1 LFSGLT
7 IAIAGP
13 ATAGSVFVT
22 GHDPIW
28 HANFGGNTVGARNL
42 ARTGIEFARNGS
54 TLPFLFI
61 ESTLA
66 VPSGNAYTLPFLTSA
81 LNYAAAD
88 FVAMNAAAL
97 AALPN
102 FRTALNSYSAIVV
115 TSDHGG
121 MLSAGELGFL
131 NAHAADI
138 LDYVNAGGG
147 VYAEAESNATGMIG
161 ATPRYGFLPFLV
173 SSTSFQAAETGNT
186 VTAFGAGLG
195 LVNSDV
201 NGNFSHN
208 FFSSTGGMNPVD
220 LFNGNTQ
227 MPLTLAFRG
236 QLTPGGVA
244 PEPGTV
250 LLLAIACGLLIL
262 TLRRVRVAA

>member
-1 LFSGLT
+1 
-7 IAIAGP
+7 
-13 ATAGSVFVT
+13 
-22 GHDPIW
+22 
-28 HANFGGNTVGARNL
+28 
-42 ARTGIEFARNGS
+42 
-54 TLPFLFI
+54 
-61 ESTLA
+61 
-66 VPSGNAYTLPFLTSA
+66 
-81 LNYAAAD
+81 
-88 FVAMNAAAL
+88 
-97 AALPN
+97 
-102 FRTALNSYSAIVV
+102 
-115 TSDHGG
+115 